1 MFNVWYIKHKK
12 KTDKN
17 RSYNW
22 GQNALYGTHIFQTA
36 DNFYLK
42 VAVGGGLIADKCH
55 KLILYLIQR
64 LREFYGRLKQIYEFF
79 HKNVAPFSFSSQ
91 EAAGGIQFISA
102 RPLFLSGP
110 ALMDSLGG
118 LPAFYLC
125 PLTIMIIQHSP
136 RFVNDTLNIFYYRT
150 LFVK

>member
-1 MFNVWYIKHKK
+1 MYGTLNIKK
-12 KTDKN
+12 DRFY
-17 RSYNW
+17 RSYY
-22 GQNALYGTHIFQTA
+22 GSQNVLYGTNIFLTA
-36 DNFYLK
+36 NNFHLK

-55 KLILYLIQR
+55 KPILYLVQR
-64 LREFYGRLKQIYEFF
+64 LRKFYGRLKQIYKFF

-125 PLTIMIIQHSP
+125 PLTIMIIQHDLY
-136 RFVNDTLNIFYYRT
+136 FVNDTLNNFLLMGI
-150 LFVK
+150 VC